1 MLCKTDSPERCIS
14 KLCYE
19 APDSFCRHGLYFF
32 FPINL
37 TFALRGILGAIAKDV
52 DLVHGSKGL
61 KELFEFR
68 FRPGPR
74 DLSHKHLDGVRVGL
88 VQVFQRPGHLD
99 AVAIAAGQK
108 EKEMKWSH

>member
-1 MLCKTDSPERCIS
+1 MKHLTAS
-14 KLCYE
+14 
-19 APDSFCRHGLYFF
+19 AVTGFFFFF
-32 FPINL
+32 FPIDL

-108 EKEMKWSH
+108 EKEMKWSN